1 MKLDAALDTAWKAE
15 ALRRS
20 SAHKPL
26 PQAWLDQVELWPL
39 VKDRPIPPHYQQ
51 WLKADMH

>member
-1 MKLDAALDTAWKAE
+1 MKLDAALDAAWKAE
-15 ALRRS
+15 AIRRS

-51 WLKADMH
+51 WLKADLH